1 MPRIRSITTIAELSA
16 GMMAAFNAINENYY
30 NGELEKPVITFK
42 EGKKKKAYGW
52 IETRK
57 QWVQGKNERYEIK
70 SSLFHLPA
78 KSALR
83 FLIADKIG
91 SESGSGSVS

>member
-16 GMMAAFNAINENYY
+16 AAFNAINEHYY

-52 IETRK
+52 IKTR
-57 QWVQGKNERYEIK
+57 
-70 SSLFHLPA
+70 
-78 KSALR
+78 
-83 FLIADKIG
+83 
-91 SESGSGSVS
+91 

>member
-1 MPRIRSITTIAELSA
+1 
-16 GMMAAFNAINENYY
+16 MMAAFNAINENYY

-57 QWVQGKNERYEIK
+57 QWVQGKNERYEINI
-70 SSLFHLPA
+70 SSVMRVI
-78 KSALR
+78 LR
-83 FLIADKIG
+83 HHRTNPIDWKM
-91 SESGSGSVS
+91 